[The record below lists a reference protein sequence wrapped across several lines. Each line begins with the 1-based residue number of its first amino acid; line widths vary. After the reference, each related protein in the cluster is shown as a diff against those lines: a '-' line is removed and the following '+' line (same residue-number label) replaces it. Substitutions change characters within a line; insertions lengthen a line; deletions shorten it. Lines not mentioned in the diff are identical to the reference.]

1 MHHAGEKIESFRW
14 RKLLTV
20 FVGAGRAYD
29 PDTEHPAHNNN
40 KQVNGATKNM

>member
-1 MHHAGEKIESFRW
+1 MDAAGEKIESFR

-40 KQVNGATKNM
+40 KQVNGATKNV